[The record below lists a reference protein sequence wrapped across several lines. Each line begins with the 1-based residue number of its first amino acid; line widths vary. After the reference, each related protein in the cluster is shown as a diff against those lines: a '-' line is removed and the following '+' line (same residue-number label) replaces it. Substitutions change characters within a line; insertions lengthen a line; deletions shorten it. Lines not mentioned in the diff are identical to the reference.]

1 MNIESVFVKDFYYT
15 KEADTSFLPP
25 LIRRKLGSL
34 DKFAISAMESVYS
47 KEIEEIIFASKNGEV
62 DRLDKII
69 SQYKEMNEVS
79 PAQFSASVHNYP
91 VGFFTLYKKINIP
104 YFALAAGDKTFKN
117 GLIAASISAHKNV
130 LYVYAEK
137 NFALSCLISK
147 TEGEIELSNIPET
160 ATELIKMLESKK

>member
-15 KEADTSFLPP
+15 READTSFLPP

-47 KEIEEIIFASKNGEV
+47 KEIEEIVFASKAGEV
-62 DRLDKII
+62 DRLNKII

-104 YFALAAGDKTFKN
+104 YFALAAGDKTFEN
-117 GLIAASISAHKNV
+117 GLIEASISAYNNV
-130 LYVYAEK
+130 MFVYAK
-137 NFALSCLISK
+137 KDFALSCVLSK
-147 TEGEIELSNIPET
+147 KEGKLRLSNIPET
-160 ATELIKMLESKK
+160 TDEFITLWEGAK